1 MPHPA
6 GWGSPEGTGLL
17 PTSPDDIGVQ
27 NFSEFLRR
35 MGPMLCRVDELM
47 TDGPCRK
54 GVMGAVA
61 EVGG

>member
-1 MPHPA
+1 MTHP
-6 GWGSPEGTGLL
+6 LL
-17 PTSPDDIGVQ
+17 LLPDDIGGQ
-27 NFSEFLRR
+27 NFSGFLLR
-35 MGPMLCRVDELM
+35 MAPMVCKVEELM